1 MPPKTLMGL
10 QGRHITDLELRTTQL
25 ERHVQ
30 VQDAF
35 MKAQAALIRSQAEQL
50 EGLRNQLQRQ
60 EEQFA
65 AMLQQ
70 LNNLPILLAH
80 SPADSKTDQ
89 SDAEQEDIDND
100 GRPQQ
105 QGHSSDQEEDTC
117 YEPED

>member
-1 MPPKTLMGL
+1 
-10 QGRHITDLELRTTQL
+10 
-25 ERHVQ
+25 
-30 VQDAF
+30 
-35 MKAQAALIRSQAEQL
+35 
-50 EGLRNQLQRQ
+50 
-60 EEQFA
+60 
-65 AMLQQ
+65 MLQQ